1 MQRVA
6 NHFRQRVGLGALIV
20 ESMKLDHFS
29 SVLLSC

>member
-6 NHFRQRVGLGALIV
+6 NRLRQRVRLGALIV

-29 SVLLSC
+29 SVLLFC